1 MAESST
7 SPARI
12 LIVDDDPDIGALLA
26 QYLGQHGLHTVVAG
40 DGVGMRAALAA
51 DTFDA
56 VVLDLMLP
64 GEDGLALCQQ
74 LRGQTAL
81 PVIMLTA
88 RGRPADRILG
98 LEVGADDY
106 MAKPF
111 DPRELLLRLRAVLR
125 RQAPVQAAVPPAPA
139 LDVARL
145 RFSGWT
151 LDPRTHLLQADDGRR
166 HLLGETDFSALQLFL
181 RHPDEVLERDFLV
194 EQVYGRDR
202 MPSDRSID
210 MCISRLRQML
220 EHDSRAPLLIR
231 TVRNR
236 GYCLAGPVQTDG

>member
-1 MAESST
+1 MVEMPHPT
-7 SPARI
+7 TRI

-26 QYLGQHGLHTVVAG
+26 EYLGQHGLQTVVAG
-40 DGVGMRAALAA
+40 DGAGMRAALAA
-51 DTFDA
+51 HAFDA

-74 LRGQTAL
+74 LREQTAL

-125 RQAPVQAAVPPAPA
+125 RQAPVPPPAP
-139 LDVARL
+139 DVARL

-166 HLLGETDFSALQLFL
+166 HLLGETDFTALQLFL

-202 MPSDRSID
+202 LPSDRSID

-220 EHDSRAPLLIR
+220 EQDSRAPLLIR

-236 GYCLAGPVQTDG
+236 GYCLARPVQADG

>member
-7 SPARI
+7 PPARI
-12 LIVDDDPDIGALLA
+12 LIVDDDPDLGALLG

-40 DGVGMRAALAA
+40 DGEGMRAALAA
-51 DTFDA
+51 DTFNA

-74 LRGQTAL
+74 LRAQTTL

-125 RQAPVQAAVPPAPA
+125 RQAPAQAAPAA
-139 LDVARL
+139 TVDVARL

-151 LDPRTHLLQADDGRR
+151 LDARTHLLQADDGRR

-202 MPSDRSID
+202 LPSDRSID

-236 GYCLAGPVQTDG
+236 GYCLAGPVQSDG

>member
-1 MAESST
+1 MPESPPPS
-7 SPARI
+7 ARI
-12 LIVDDDPDIGALLA
+12 LVVDDDPEIGALLA
-26 QYLGQHGLHTVVAG
+26 QYLGQQGLQTVVAG
-40 DGVGMRAALAA
+40 DGDGMRAALAA
-51 DTFDA
+51 GNFDA

-74 LRGQTAL
+74 LREQTAL

-98 LEVGADDY
+98 LEQGADDY

-125 RQAPVQAAVPPAPA
+125 RQVPVQAVPAPTA
-139 LDVARL
+139 DMARL

-236 GYCLAGPVQTDG
+236 GYCLAGPVQADG

>member
-1 MAESST
+1 MVEI
-7 SPARI
+7 PHPNARI
-12 LIVDDDPDIGALLA
+12 LVVDDDPDIGALLA
-26 QYLGQHGLHTVVAG
+26 QYLGQHGLQTVVAS
-40 DGVGMRAALAA
+40 DGPGMRVALAA
-51 DTFDA
+51 HAFDA

-74 LRGQTAL
+74 LRAQTAL

-98 LEVGADDY
+98 LERGADDY

-125 RQAPVQAAVPPAPA
+125 RHAPVQAAPMQE
-139 LDVARL
+139 VARL
-145 RFSGWT
+145 RFSRWT

-202 MPSDRSID
+202 LPSDRSID
-210 MCISRLRQML
+210 MCISRLRQIL
-220 EHDSRAPLLIR
+220 EQDSRAPLLIR

-236 GYCLAGPVQTDG
+236 GYCLAGPVLADG

>member
-1 MAESST
+1 MVEMPHPT
-7 SPARI
+7 ARI

-26 QYLGQHGLHTVVAG
+26 EYLGQHGLQTVVAG
-40 DGVGMRAALAA
+40 DGAGMRGALAA
-51 DTFDA
+51 HAFDA

-74 LRGQTAL
+74 LREQTAL

-125 RQAPVQAAVPPAPA
+125 RQAPVQPPAP
-139 LDVARL
+139 DVARL

-166 HLLGETDFSALQLFL
+166 HLLGETDFTALQLFL

-202 MPSDRSID
+202 LPSDRSID

-220 EHDSRAPLLIR
+220 EQDSRAPLLIR

-236 GYCLAGPVQTDG
+236 GYCLAGPVQADG